1 MMATTQVGSLTIHYQ
16 TAGEGIPLIL
26 LHGLGNNS
34 GSWSRQ
40 LAGLQNQFQVIAW
53 DTPGYGESSDPEPE
67 FRTFRELAVILRDF
81 LDALGF
87 QKIYLLGH
95 SMGSTLAM
103 QFCSMYPEY
112 VEALILAASTRGGLA
127 NPESNERKLKNRL
140 HNIENLSPEEL
151 AERRTPD
158 MFSKFA
164 SGEAITE
171 AMRIMSK
178 VRPAG
183 YRSVA
188 YSLYHAD
195 QTSLLSSIQMPT
207 LLICG
212 EDDTVTPVA
221 ESRMVEQRILGSRLE
236 LIAQAGHLCYIE
248 KPEEFNALVRSFLQ
262 SVSQKVNE
270 GEV

>member
-1 MMATTQVGSLTIHYQ
+1 MAITRVGSLTIHYR
-16 TAGEGIPLIL
+16 TAGEGMPLVL

-34 GSWSRQ
+34 GSWSKQ

-67 FRTFRELAVILRDF
+67 FRTFRELAVMLKGF
-81 LDALGF
+81 LDALGLRKVF
-87 QKIYLLGH
+87 LLGH

-127 NPESNERKLKNRL
+127 NPERNERKLKNRL
-140 HNIENLSPEEL
+140 HNIENLLPEEL
-151 AERRTPD
+151 AKRRTPD
-158 MFSKFA
+158 MFSRFA
-164 SGEAITE
+164 SEEVIAE
-171 AMRIMSK
+171 AMRIMSQ

-195 QTSLLSSIQMPT
+195 QTPLLSSIKMPT
-207 LLICG
+207 LLLCG
-212 EDDTVTPVA
+212 EDDTVTPVG
-221 ESRMVEQRILGSRLE
+221 ESRMVEQGIQGSRLE

-248 KPEEFNALVRSFLQ
+248 KPEEFNAHVRSFLQ
-262 SVSQKVNE
+262 AVSLRASE